1 MIIDR
6 YFLKRFVKFVFYH
19 LMDVDI
25 RGVENIPLTGGC
37 IITTN
42 HLSRLD
48 TPLLLMSVPRNDVC
62 ALVTDKYRLNP
73 LFSLFVRA
81 TNSIWINREIADHT
95 AMRAAL
101 DHIRKGGL
109 LGIAP
114 EGTRSQVGSMLEAK
128 SGTIFL
134 ADRANVPIIPV
145 GISGTEDCM
154 EKLFRFERPH
164 IKAVFGHPYTL
175 PPIDRDD
182 RETSIT
188 RATEEMMCRI
198 AVLLPEKY
206 HGFYRGHPRIKSLLE
221 GAV

>member
-6 YFLKRFVKFVFYH
+6 YFLKRYVKYVFYH
-19 LMDVDI
+19 LMDVEI
-25 RGVENIPLTGGC
+25 QGTENIPQTGGC

-48 TPLLLMSVPRNDVC
+48 TPLLLMSVPRNDIC
-62 ALVTDKYRLNP
+62 ALVTDKYRFNP

-81 TNSIWINREIADHT
+81 TNSIWINRDIADHV
-95 AMRAAL
+95 ALRAAL

-114 EGTRSQVGSMLEAK
+114 EGTRSQVGIMLEGK
-128 SGTIFL
+128 SGTILL
-134 ADRANVPIIPV
+134 ADRANVPLVPV

-154 EKLFRFERPH
+154 AKLFRFKRPH
-164 IKAVFGHPYTL
+164 IKAVFGPAYTL
-175 PPIDRDD
+175 PPIDRND
-182 RETSIT
+182 RETSVS
-188 RATEEMMCRI
+188 RATDEMMCRI

-206 HGFYRGHPRIKSLLE
+206 HGFYHDHPRIQALKE